1 MRWGLFFDPSH
12 GELMN
17 DDLHPIEG
25 LLLLCLAA
33 VVLLRPVV
41 VALVALALTIA
52 GYKPTSPRKAPEP
65 PPATVTALP
74 VRKPA
79 KRRRAAAAVA

>member
-1 MRWGLFFDPSH
+1 
-12 GELMN
+12 MN

-52 GYKPTSPRKAPEP
+52 GYRPRTPSKTPEP
-65 PPATVTALP
+65 PLAPVTALP
-74 VRKPA
+74 VRRA
-79 KRRRAAAAVA
+79 TRRRKSAAVA